1 MGNEGCIEKYI
12 FKGKDYFCSLELVMD
27 MIGGRWKTIVLF
39 HLKDGVMRSGEL
51 QRSLHGIANKMFTQ
65 TVRELEQAGL
75 VERIVYPTVPPKVE
89 YKLTPMGESVM
100 PVIESLSNWG
110 KHISVN
116 YNNAQHKNNDI

>member
-1 MGNEGCIEKYI
+1 MEDKGYIEKYI
-12 FKGKDYFCSLELVMD
+12 FKGKEYFCSLELVMD

-65 TVRELEQAGL
+65 TVRELEQTGL

-100 PVIESLSNWG
+100 PVVESLSNWG
-110 KHISVN
+110 KYISVN
-116 YNNAQHKNNDI
+116 YNSTHSKINNI

>member
-1 MGNEGCIEKYI
+1 
-12 FKGKDYFCSLELVMD
+12 MD

-65 TVRELEQAGL
+65 TVRELEQTGL

-89 YKLTPMGESVM
+89 YKLTPMGESVI

-110 KHISVN
+110 KYISVN
-116 YNNAQHKNNDI
+116 YNNAHHKNSDI

>member
-27 MIGGRWKTIVLF
+27 MIGGKWKPIALF

-65 TVRELEQAGL
+65 TVRELEQTGL
-75 VERIVYPTVPPKVE
+75 VERIVYPAVPPKVE
-89 YKLTPMGESVM
+89 YRLTPMGESVI
-100 PVIESLSNWG
+100 PVIETLNNWG
-110 KHISVN
+110 KDISIK
-116 YNNAQHKNNDI
+116 YNKNK